1 MSNMTEA
8 NMDIIVTKAG
18 RIKNPSAPKR
28 IRFDDLP
35 KKGRETE
42 MNAKAEKTHE
52 KMITLIFLDSPISK
66 KELEKIAEQ
75 FE

>member
-1 MSNMTEA
+1 MPNMIEA
-8 NMDIIVTKAG
+8 NMDILLTKAG

-52 KMITLIFLDSPISK
+52 KMIILIFLDSPISK
-66 KELEKIAEQ
+66 KEIEKIPEQ
-75 FE
+75 LE

>member
-1 MSNMTEA
+1 MPNMIEA
-8 NMDIIVTKAG
+8 NMDILLTKAG

-52 KMITLIFLDSPISK
+52 KMIILIFLDSPISK
-66 KELEKIAEQ
+66 KEIERIPEQLE
-75 FE
+75 